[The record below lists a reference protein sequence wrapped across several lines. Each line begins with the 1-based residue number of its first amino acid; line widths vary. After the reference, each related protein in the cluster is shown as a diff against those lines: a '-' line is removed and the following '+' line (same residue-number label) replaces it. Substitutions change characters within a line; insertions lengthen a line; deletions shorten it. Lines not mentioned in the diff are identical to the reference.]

1 MKEMNARLSIMAV
14 EELTAAQKLILLYI
28 LTRVDWTTWSG
39 SVSTN
44 DIEVGTAQSGRNI
57 KRSLKALS
65 ELGYIERHI
74 TKRDS
79 GLHHKAM
86 IKVNTSKLEAQ
97 DPPSVVTESHHT
109 NNVTS
114 DRKSPPVVTESHHT
128 NNGKGDRKSPPVVTD
143 CPPNGD
149 RKSLGVVTFCP
160 SSGDKKSPNINID
173 QYNINIDQSK
183 INLPEDEAEMNPPRE
198 DYLQPGWIWCER
210 CHQHVPKDEPHLY
223 PMSELHCV
231 EEAHDPEQA
240 RISEWDLAWGRHE
253 PEVKPEPKAMT
264 LTQRGELFY
273 VDEIHDEMD
282 YKRQVLAVVSQ
293 PDTKLIRDAL
303 WTRQGDDLY
312 QQLKAEKIAPRSAI
326 DWVMIQAGREVTEP
340 TPPPPPE
347 PSKVWTVTVDQQLK
361 IREADQAWMNG
372 STNNGGSDSW

>member
-97 DPPSVVTESHHT
+97 DSPSGVTESHHT
-109 NNVTS
+109 DNVIG

-128 NNGKGDRKSPPVVTD
+128 NSVTSDRKSPPVVTD

-149 RKSLGVVTFCP
+149 RKSLGVVTSCP
-160 SSGDKKSPNINID
+160 SSGDRKSPNINID

-183 INLPEDEAEMNPPRE
+183 INLPEEEVEMNPPRE
-198 DYLQPGWIWCER
+198 DYLQPGWVWCER

-223 PMSELHCV
+223 PMSELPCV
-231 EEAHDPEQA
+231 EDAHDPEQA
-240 RISEWDLAWGRHE
+240 KVKEWDLAWGKHE
-253 PEVKPEPKAMT
+253 PKVKPPVER
-264 LTQRGELFY
+264 QEGFIY
-273 VDEIHDEMD
+273 FIDEITSELD
-282 YKRQVLAVVSQ
+282 YKREVLRVVDHHERKDVRLCLWNRSEG
-293 PDTKLIRDAL
+293 DAL
-303 WTRQGDDLY
+303 FQKMMREL
-312 QQLKAEKIAPRSAI
+312 IAPRSAI
-326 DWVMIQAGREVTEP
+326 DWVTIQMGGQVERA